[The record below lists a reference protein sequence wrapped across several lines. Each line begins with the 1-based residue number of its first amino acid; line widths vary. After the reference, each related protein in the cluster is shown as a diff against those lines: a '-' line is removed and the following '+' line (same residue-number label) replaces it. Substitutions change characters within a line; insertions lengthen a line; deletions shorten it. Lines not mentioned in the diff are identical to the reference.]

1 MHVLFCYFLRL
12 LDACTLSAVG
22 LVETSTE
29 SASEESLNI
38 HELCKLIKGER
49 TASAQ
54 NGHIP
59 NARSARFV
67 DDSLRLNERV
77 PRNKHSGSGDPDR
90 YETVRMTLPNGD
102 VEKDELVE
110 GQHGNDRNMLVEVDL
125 HDNHVSDLTNDT
137 DIATSQALRGQELQH
152 LGEDADLD
160 SATENLL

>member
-1 MHVLFCYFLRL
+1 M
-12 LDACTLSAVG
+12 
-22 LVETSTE
+22 ETSTE

-38 HELCKLIKGER
+38 HELSKLIKGER
-49 TASAQ
+49 TANAQ

-77 PRNKHSGSGDPDR
+77 PRNKRNGSADR

-125 HDNHVSDLTNDT
+125 HDNHVSDLTNGT

>member
-1 MHVLFCYFLRL
+1 M

-49 TASAQ
+49 TVGAQ

-67 DDSLRLNERV
+67 DDSLRLNDRV
-77 PRNKHSGSGDPDR
+77 PRNKHSGSRDPDR

-102 VEKDELVE
+102 AEKDELAE
-110 GQHGNDRNMLVEVDL
+110 GQGGNGTMLVEVDL
-125 HDNHVSDLTNDT
+125 HDNHVSDLTNGT